1 MLTCMSS
8 PALTASTAR
17 HDFQTSAT
25 VSAVIDLLLPQLGS
39 SFGALEVEPDS
50 GYPTT
55 PQLALSVSRPSY
67 QHPRCAPVT
76 ELGVQ
81 NRPSAGLLWAATIS
95 LGGSTHKVDYWC
107 CRVSHFRARCHDL
120 VVVG

>member
-1 MLTCMSS
+1 MVFAVIYWDGVRTMLS
-8 PALTASTAR
+8 PALTNSTAR

-67 QHPRCAPVT
+67 QHPRCALVT

-81 NRPSAGLLWAATIS
+81 NRPSAGLLWAAAASS
-95 LGGSTHKVDYWC
+95 LRGPTHMGDY
-107 CRVSHFRARCHDL
+107 
-120 VVVG
+120 